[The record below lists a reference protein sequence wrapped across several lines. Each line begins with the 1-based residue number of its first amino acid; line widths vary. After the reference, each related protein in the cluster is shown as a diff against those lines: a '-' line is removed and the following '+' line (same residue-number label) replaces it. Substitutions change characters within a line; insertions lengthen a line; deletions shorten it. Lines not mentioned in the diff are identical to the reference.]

1 MTADDLL
8 FQAAELVTATRFGS
22 TNMLQRKLRVG
33 FAKAGQLMDQL
44 EVAGIVG
51 PASGSQTRDVL
62 VDPQEAHQI
71 LAGTTP

>member
-8 FQAAELVTATRFGS
+8 FQAAALVTTTGFGS

-44 EVAGIVG
+44 EAHGIVG
-51 PASGSQTRDVL
+51 PSNGSLPRDVL
-62 VDPQEAHQI
+62 VGPNEAHQL
-71 LAGTTP
+71 LAAAS

>member
-8 FQAAELVTATRFGS
+8 FQAAEIITSTRFGS

-44 EVAGIVG
+44 EAAGIVG
-51 PASGSQTRDVL
+51 PPNGSQARDVL
-62 VDPQEAHQI
+62 LDPQTAHQI
-71 LAGTTP
+71 LEGAR

>member
-1 MTADDLL
+1 MTTDDLL

-44 EVAGIVG
+44 ETAGIVG
-51 PASGSQTRDVL
+51 PANGSLTRDVL

-71 LAGTTP
+71 LAGTTT